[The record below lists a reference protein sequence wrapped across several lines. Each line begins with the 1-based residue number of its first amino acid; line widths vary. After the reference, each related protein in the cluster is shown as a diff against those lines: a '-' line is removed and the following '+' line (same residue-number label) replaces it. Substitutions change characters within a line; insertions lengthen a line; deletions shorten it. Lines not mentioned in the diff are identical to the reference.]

1 MAKKLLILGAGV
13 YQVPL
18 IRRAVDAGFRVAAAS
33 WSANDPGMSLVH
45 EPWVV
50 DTTDKEALLK
60 LARRMHV
67 DAVATTGTDVA
78 VPTLGYLCDRLG
90 LPGIDYETAL
100 DCSNKIRMQKRF
112 AAAGVP
118 AAAHRLAGSSA
129 EAVRAARAIGFPVIV
144 KAPNSSGSRGI
155 AVAEKED
162 QIGEAFQIAARVA
175 GSGQVLIEQA
185 LAGEEFGAQVI
196 VVDGRV
202 VRCLVHNDTVTPRPI
217 TVPIGHSCPSR
228 LSRSLRKEALEV
240 CQAAVDALRIQSA
253 VCNADLIATGNGIRV
268 LEIGAR
274 IGATGIPEI
283 IRLHYGLD
291 LYETALRL
299 AIGERPEIGLTEGP
313 ASAVL
318 IVRSPHDGKLI
329 RCRIPADLDEPEPWE
344 VGHTSSAPCSRL
356 TPRSSNTPQDEQIV
370 DLHFDYSEGDQIRKF
385 RTGPD
390 RIGHVVVVSASSSE
404 AEKFAEQVVGSL
416 DIRVEPTL
424 THDAAAE
431 TYRPVEPGGLEGG
444 DGF

>member
-1 MAKKLLILGAGV
+1 MKRLLILGAGI

-18 IRRAVDAGFRVAAAS
+18 IRRAVDAGFHVAAAS
-33 WSANDPGMSLVH
+33 WSPDDPGMSLVH

-50 DTTDKEALLK
+50 DTTDKEALLE
-60 LARRMHV
+60 LARRKQV
-67 DAVATTGTDVA
+67 DAVATTGTDAA
-78 VPTLGYLCDRLG
+78 VPTIGYLCDHLG

-100 DCSNKIRMQKRF
+100 DCSNKIRMQERF

-118 AAAHRLAGSSA
+118 AAAHRLAGTPE
-129 EAVRAARAIGFPVIV
+129 EAVRSALAIGFPVIV

-162 QIGEAFQIAARVA
+162 QIGKAFAAAAKVA
-175 GSGQVLIEQA
+175 RGGQVLIERM
-185 LAGEEFGAQVI
+185 LTGEEFGAQVI

-202 VRCLVHNDTVTPRPI
+202 IRCLFHNDTVTPRPI

-228 LSRSLRKEALEV
+228 LADVLRKEAFEV
-240 CQAAVDALRIQSA
+240 CQAAVDALGVRNA
-253 VCNADLIATGNGIRV
+253 VCNADLIATADGIRV

-291 LYETALRL
+291 LYEAALRL
-299 AIGERPEIGLTEGP
+299 AMGERPEIGLTRGP

-318 IVRSPHDGKLI
+318 IVRSSVDGRLA
-329 RCRIPADLDEPEPWE
+329 RCRIPSDFDEPEPWE
-344 VGHTSSAPCSRL
+344 VGHTSSAPCARPA
-356 TPRSSNTPQDEQIV
+356 PRASDTPQDEQAV
-370 DLHFDYSEGDQIRKF
+370 DIHFDYSEGDLVRKF

-390 RIGHVVVVSASSSE
+390 RIGHVVVVSDSSSE
-404 AEKFAEQVVGSL
+404 AEKFAERVVASL
-416 DIRVEPTL
+416 DVHIEPTL
-424 THDAAAE
+424 ADDAALE
-431 TYRPVEPGGLEGG
+431 TSRPVDSGGLEGG